1 MLKSEI
7 IYSILEKLR
16 QADSDD
22 SNFNEEIISY
32 HIDNVRA
39 LLLKQRAEKGKGFS
53 EIDVQTLTMDV
64 NKYDASMD
72 TSLTVGQDI
81 LRSVN
86 KLPKLL
92 KIADKLSIVRIG
104 SLNLYDPG
112 FNIVS
117 YAQSLYSGN
126 GRYNSNLVYAYLFND
141 YVYVKGALG
150 CKEYRYLD
158 KIIVRGIFE
167 DCDTVDAKTK
177 SLDCTDYDYE
187 YPISADMLS
196 DLESMVIQ
204 QVSIG
209 LQIPEDEKN
218 DANDLP

>member
-1 MLKSEI
+1 MIKSEI
-7 IYSILEKLR
+7 IYSIMEKLR

-22 SNFNEEIISY
+22 TNYNAEIISY
-32 HIDNVRA
+32 HIDNTRA
-39 LLLKQRAEKGKGFS
+39 LLLKRRAERGKGFS
-53 EIDVQTLTMDV
+53 EIDLQTITMDV

-72 TSLTVGQDI
+72 TSLTVGQNI

-117 YAQSLYSGN
+117 YAQSIYSGK
-126 GRYNSNLVYAYLFND
+126 GRYNKNQVFSYVFNN

-158 KIIVRGIFE
+158 KIIVRGLFE
-167 DCDTVDAKTK
+167 DCDTVDAKNK

-187 YPISADMLS
+187 YPISADMIPE
-196 DLESMVIQ
+196 LESMIIQ
-204 QVSIG
+204 QLG
-209 LQIPEDEKN
+209 QTMQIPEDKKN
-218 DANDLP
+218 DSNDLP